1 MKDDTVMPPRKLSR
15 WVEVCGLDWN
25 TVLLLL
31 VLLDFFCFVSIVGM
45 HREGEKV
52 WIVCGKRG
60 RMRGRRVRI
69 RLPPDIKVLIE
80 LLHILSLFTSV
91 LSTLV
96 QLRKSMITHEN
107 ILN

>member
-25 TVLLLL
+25 NVLLLL

-52 WIVCGKRG
+52 G
-60 RMRGRRVRI
+60 
-69 RLPPDIKVLIE
+69 
-80 LLHILSLFTSV
+80 
-91 LSTLV
+91 
-96 QLRKSMITHEN
+96 
-107 ILN
+107 